1 MKKREYIQLVETL
14 QEANNLLL
22 EKDISFDEA
31 TVLFQKCQ
39 ETALF
44 IGNSIESGE
53 TKVVQNLVPDMVKLL
68 EDYCENI
75 YQMSMSFSDEKHY
88 LSISKKI
95 SEQMKILI
103 EMGQKNIP
111 DDKKIIAFL
120 PYKASM
126 WDSLESIWQ
135 KANADPDIDAYV
147 IPIPYY
153 DKNPD
158 GTVKTEH
165 YEGDLYPEYVPITD
179 YHKFDFER
187 IHPDM
192 IYIHNPYDE
201 CNYVTSVYPFFYS
214 KNLKQYTDML
224 VYVPYFILQEIEPEN
239 ESAIENMAH
248 FVTLPGVFNAD
259 RIIVQSEKMRQVYI
273 KVLTDLLMKNN
284 AKEKEPE
291 VRAYW
296 EKRIV
301 GWGSPKIEKI
311 LNTKKEDLNIP
322 EEWMRIIQKPDG
334 NYKKII
340 LYNTSISGFL
350 QYKEKMLEKMQSVFQ
365 IFKENKDRVALL
377 WRPHP
382 LIEST
387 LVSMLPE
394 LWEDYKRIRNQYR
407 AEGWGIYDDT
417 ADMDRAIALSDA
429 YYGDP
434 SSLVEL
440 YRSLGKMIMI
450 QTPEIIE
457 M

>member
-1 MKKREYIQLVETL
+1 MKKKEYMQLVETL
-14 QEANNLLL
+14 QKANSLLL
-22 EKDISFDEA
+22 EKNISFKEA
-31 TVLFQKCQ
+31 MGLLEKCQ

-44 IGNSIESGE
+44 IGNSFESGE
-53 TKVVQNLVPDMVKLL
+53 TKISKKSVPELVNLL

-75 YQMSMSFSDEKHY
+75 YQMSISFSDKKLYAGVSRKICEQIMLLREK
-88 LSISKKI
+88 
-95 SEQMKILI
+95 
-103 EMGQKNIP
+103 GQRNIP
-111 DDKKIIAFL
+111 DDKKIIVFL

-135 KANADPDIDAYV
+135 KADADPNTDAYV

-158 GTVKTEH
+158 GSLKTAH
-165 YEGDLYPEYVPITD
+165 YEGDQYPEYVPVTD
-179 YHKFDFER
+179 YQKFNFER

-224 VYVPYFILQEIEPEN
+224 VYVPYFILQEIELDDEVSIN
-239 ESAIENMAH
+239 NMAH

-259 RIIVQSEKMRQVYI
+259 RTIVQSEKMRQVYI
-273 KVLTDLLMKNN
+273 KILTDLLMKNN
-284 AKEKEPE
+284 TKETEPE
-291 VRAYW
+291 VRTYW
-296 EKRIV
+296 ENRIV
-301 GWGSPKIEKI
+301 GWGSPKIEKV

-322 EEWMRIIQKPDG
+322 EEWIKIIQKPDES
-334 NYKKII
+334 YKKII
-340 LYNTSISGFL
+340 LYNTSISGIL
-350 QYKEKMLEKMQSVFQ
+350 HYKEKMLAKMQSVFQ
-365 IFKENKDRVALL
+365 IFKENRDGVALL

-394 LWEDYKRIRNQYR
+394 LWEEYRKIRDQYR

-417 ADMDRAIALSDA
+417 ADMDRAVVLSDA

-434 SSLVEL
+434 SSLVWL
-440 YRSLGKMIMI
+440 YQVVNKMVML
-450 QTPEIIE
+450 QNVFCK
-457 M
+457 